1 MLCVL
6 YIFDEFEL
14 LKTTA
19 GHRNRERKSIY
30 LPLPSAEGKLEGGGG
45 RDDVSVSV
53 ACADD
58 FCIYTAADRKC

>member
-1 MLCVL
+1 VLRVL

-14 LKTTA
+14 LKSIA

-30 LPLPSAEGKLEGGGG
+30 LPAEEKVEGGGG
-45 RDDVSVSV
+45 RDDDGVSL

-58 FCIYTAADRKC
+58 FCIYTAADGKC